1 MRMREASGLPEMLG
15 ALEID
20 VRAAQSD
27 IAQHAIIE
35 LQEQVSAPRPL
46 PPTHKPAQQI
56 REQLTWSSGAD
67 IAQLEQG
74 FCIDTIFMYHWSK
87 LFIGEDNE
95 SN

>member
-1 MRMREASGLPEMLG
+1 MLG
-15 ALEID
+15 ALAID

-46 PPTHKPAQQI
+46 PPTRKPAQQI
-56 REQLTWSSGAD
+56 REQSTWSRGPAD

-74 FCIDTIFMYHWSK
+74 FCIDTIFMYHRSK
-87 LFIGEDNE
+87 LFISDTTTNQID
-95 SN
+95 SS